1 MQLELLKCHGSGND
15 FLLIDELTKDLCFSE
30 EERKGLALLLCNRET
45 GIGADGI
52 LYVLKSESCDARMR
66 VFNADGSEA
75 SMCGNGLRCVARF
88 AHDVIGKDKLLIETM
103 KADLEVEKT
112 EDIYEGIPTFKV
124 EISPVSFNTGDLP
137 LRIESKT
144 LLNGK
149 LPELSDSLL
158 FTALAVPNPHL
169 VSIVTND
176 ILDSDVQ
183 ENIARKVNG
192 PNDLFP
198 DGVNVSFIKPIEEGH
213 IFVRTF
219 ERGVGFTN
227 ACGTAMSAS
236 TLVTCLNGQ
245 NAVEKEI
252 SVYNNGGKVKCVVHH
267 NHGEDRYKIDLIGN
281 GTYVY
286 KASIEVDPQNATHFT
301 TVSKENFDDETSLY
315 SKFQQGVRAYLHER

>member
-1 MQLELLKCHGSGND
+1 MKLELLKCHGSGND
-15 FLLIDELTKDLCFSE
+15 FLLIDELTNDLSFTE
-30 EERKGLALLLCNRET
+30 EERKDLAQLLCNRET
-45 GIGADGI
+45 GLGADGI
-52 LYVLKSESCDARMR
+52 LYVLKSQSCDARMR

-88 AHDVIGKDKLLIETM
+88 AHEVIGKDKLLIETM
-103 KADLEVEKT
+103 KANLEVEKT
-112 EDIYEGIPTFKV
+112 ADIYKGIPTFKV
-124 EISPVSFNTGDLP
+124 EISPVSFDTADLP
-137 LRIESKT
+137 LQIENDT
-144 LLNGK
+144 LINDK
-149 LPELSDSLL
+149 LPQLSDSLV

-169 VSIVTND
+169 VSIVTD
-176 ILDSDVQ
+176 DVLHSDVQ
-183 ENIARKVNG
+183 EKVSKKVNS

-236 TLVTCLNGQ
+236 TLVTCLNGI
-245 NAVEKEI
+245 NAVEQEI

-267 NHGEDRYKIDLIGN
+267 NQEEDQYKIDLIGN

-286 KASIEVDPQNATHFT
+286 QASVEIKLGDSTDFSLLSQ
-301 TVSKENFDDETSLY
+301 ENFDQETQLY
-315 SKFQQGVRAYLHER
+315 SEFQEEVQSYLNNN